1 MIRDKCNIII
11 CIQNKDSDY
20 SFVGNAAK
28 DKYMRDFQKN
38 MQENINVIGFYCN
51 DDYIKIVCMDTD
63 EDALSKAVR
72 RTNMLYGSY
81 YKKVIGG
88 THFAAS
94 VETEYAYSDEDFR
107 EKYCRAMCGRSGEV
121 FYADYQWSS
130 ISVLSGSNTSEYLC
144 RLINPE
150 MLCRL
155 FGQMYLRHIIVM
167 TINMKMAE
175 GEVDKKAAVARV
187 VIWKTCQLRDET
199 EFRRKATIEE
209 KCSVARTL
217 YYVHRFSYMQ
227 IADVFDC
234 SKSTVYRYLKDSK
247 NIITR

>member
-63 EDALSKAVR
+63 EDALGKAVR

-175 GEVDKKAAVARV
+175 GEVDKKAAVARA
-187 VIWKTCQLRDET
+187 VIDE
-199 EFRRKATIEE
+199 R
-209 KCSVARTL
+209 
-217 YYVHRFSYMQ
+217 
-227 IADVFDC
+227 
-234 SKSTVYRYLKDSK
+234 
-247 NIITR
+247 